1 MRASSTS
8 NRNCSTTRC
17 STKAHKKDAVAT
29 ERNPQLIRL
38 RAIAKRL
45 IPFTARWNPDAASWK
60 WEVNLLNSPTVNAFC
75 MPGGR
80 IAFYNGILTKLN
92 LTDDEVAMVMGHEI
106 AHALREHAREQ
117 AGKNTATSLVARIAG
132 AAGAAY
138 FGVDPRLGDAAAGVA
153 AKGAALSY
161 SRGDETEA
169 DLVGMDLAARAGFDP
184 RAGIALVAEDGR
196 GEQEPA
202 AAFLSTHP
210 AGKDRIAEM
219 NKHMHLVLP
228 VFARAKGLD
237 PNKLPAYHSLA
248 LPAHMMSRPP
258 LPMRDGVAPSYL
270 YLPEG
275 QWPDLITFLVPRA
288 FPTWRKRRGASAWR
302 AMRWWMATAMCWRRT
317 ARSSGACASSTTA
330 SWRRKRRSRLP
341 KKSCSWTSTCWW
353 STSRTF
359 LPMIPTG
366 RFLHE
371 TLAGAPE
378 EDPGR
383 GGADADPPAGP

>member
-1 MRASSTS
+1 MKKLKLNAALLALVVCTGALAQNDGIPVTSMSRLRGLGGDASRFDQQSKLQYDQML
-8 NRNCSTTRC
+8 NE
-17 STKAHKKDAVAT
+17 AHKKDAVAT
-29 ERNPQLIRL
+29 EKNVQLIRL

-45 IPFTARWNPDAASWK
+45 IPYTARWNPDAAGWK

-117 AGKNTATSLVARIAG
+117 AGKNNATSLVARIAG

-138 FGVDPRLGDAAAGVA
+138 FGVDPRLGDAAAGVV

-184 RAGIALVAEDGR
+184 RAGIALWQKMGAVNKS
-196 GEQEPA
+196 QPLP
-202 AAFLSTHP
+202 FLSTHP
-210 AGKDRIAEM
+210 TGSARIEEM

-228 VFARAKGLD
+228 VYAKAKGLD

-248 LPAHMMSRPP
+248 LP
-258 LPMRDGVAPSYL
+258 
-270 YLPEG
+270 
-275 QWPDLITFLVPRA
+275 
-288 FPTWRKRRGASAWR
+288 
-302 AMRWWMATAMCWRRT
+302 
-317 ARSSGACASSTTA
+317 RS
-330 SWRRKRRSRLP
+330 
-341 KKSCSWTSTCWW
+341 
-353 STSRTF
+353 
-359 LPMIPTG
+359 
-366 RFLHE
+366 
-371 TLAGAPE
+371 
-378 EDPGR
+378 
-383 GGADADPPAGP
+383 